1 MAPQVDRAAYVHAV
15 VAKEVAR
22 VKRALAW
29 EVRFDV
35 RARVARAR
43 GPSCRLLAGGSA
55 CELVANPWAVRLTH
69 DAPRPHRRYRR
80 KLGAVMAHHLCGPD
94 ALHRVVHLRTASDGQ
109 RAANRHAVCPIT
121 RTSPQT
127 GWPASQHK
135 LAELGT
141 KRVLQKTGAESGQQP
156 KGVHTLPTSHDGGPT
171 SQSVPPSARRWAACA
186 HDKTS
191 SAAKIA
197 RMGSRCVSRRRRA
210 PISHYV
216 TKYISH
222 FGARTTR
229 IQLCIDQPARTT
241 LRMCAGVRTIYH
253 RVPVPRPGPPRPRH
267 CWPAASRCRPGS
279 GTGRRAGSKQR
290 DHMETRVSTRE

>member
-55 CELVANPWAVRLTH
+55 CELVANPWAVRLAH
-69 DAPRPHRRYRR
+69 DAPRPHRHRR
-80 KLGAVMAHHLCGPD
+80 KLGAVMAHQWCGPD
-94 ALHRVVHLRTASDGQ
+94 ALHRVVHLRTAGDGQ
-109 RAANRHAVCPIT
+109 RAAGRQTVWTIT

-127 GWPASQHK
+127 GWSASQHK

-171 SQSVPPSARRWAACA
+171 SQSVPPSARRWVACA

-191 SAAKIA
+191 SAATPA
-197 RMGSRCVSRRRRA
+197 RMG
-210 PISHYV
+210 
-216 TKYISH
+216 
-222 FGARTTR
+222 
-229 IQLCIDQPARTT
+229 
-241 LRMCAGVRTIYH
+241 
-253 RVPVPRPGPPRPRH
+253 
-267 CWPAASRCRPGS
+267 
-279 GTGRRAGSKQR
+279 GRRGL
-290 DHMETRVSTRE
+290 